1 MEPDPS
7 REQEQRQREQQ
18 AEHGLRRAV
27 HGSGNRP
34 NGSATVRGA
43 LTPGRR
49 KVDSIGVDVA
59 ARFREYVRLDRQRRS
74 GSLSLPEMQRF
85 QELRRFLSIHF
96 APDRPE
102 AVSEL
107 RDSVRVPIRIKVS
120 FAADREPANCMMTTL
135 SRGGAFVQSDHPFE
149 LKTVFTLMIHV
160 ESPPRDIA
168 VPVEVVS
175 VGVGP
180 ACAREKRG
188 MGLRFLEMSPD
199 VEKQLDELYE
209 NAVK

>member
-1 MEPDPS
+1 M
-7 REQEQRQREQQ
+7 
-18 AEHGLRRAV
+18 
-27 HGSGNRP
+27 
-34 NGSATVRGA
+34 
-43 LTPGRR
+43 
-49 KVDSIGVDVA
+49 DVA
-59 ARFREYVRLDRQRRS
+59 ARFREYVRLDRQRRA
-74 GSLSLPEMQRF
+74 GSLSLEEMQRF

-102 AVSEL
+102 AISEL
-107 RDSVRVPIRIKVS
+107 RDSVRVPTRIRVS
-120 FAADREPANCMMTTL
+120 FAGERELPQCMMTCL
-135 SRGGAFVQSDHPFE
+135 SRGGAFVQTDHPFE
-149 LKTVFTLMIHV
+149 LKTVFTLVIHV

-175 VGVGP
+175 IGVGP

-188 MGLRFLEMSPD
+188 MGLRFLELAPD